1 MIHSITKAL
10 DILSLFSAQKPRL
23 SLTEISHTL
32 AIPKSTAHHILAT
45 LVSSGYIERVEN
57 DEYALGTRVIVLTQ
71 NARVNIE
78 IRDRA
83 APLLRQLADL
93 SKESTYLTIWE
104 NENVLYIYALK
115 SPRRLLART
124 AVGERVPMYCTSVGK
139 AILSCL
145 RQDEVIEIMKRLKM
159 TPFTENT
166 LTTLDSLLADL
177 ALTRQRGYALDHAEH
192 ESNVFCIGAP
202 IFSGDSKVVGACSV
216 SGVDPEIVGAR
227 LGELSNQVVLTAQEI
242 SRRMGYVP
250 QKFSYV
256 LSLPE

>member
-10 DILSLFSAQKPRL
+10 DILGLYSAQKPRL
-23 SLTEISHTL
+23 SLTEISQSL

-45 LVSSGYIERVEN
+45 LLSYGYIERVEN
-57 DEYALGTRVIVLTQ
+57 DEYALGTRIITLTQ

-83 APLLRQLADL
+83 APLLRQLADS
-93 SKESTYLTIWE
+93 SKESTYLTVRE
-104 NENVLYIYALK
+104 NGHVLYIYALE

-145 RQDEVIEIMKRLKM
+145 KQEEVEDIIARSELH
-159 TPFTENT
+159 PFTENT
-166 LTTLDSLLADL
+166 LTSLESLLEDL
-177 ALTRQRGYALDHAEH
+177 RLTQERGYALDHAEH
-192 ESNVFCIGAP
+192 ESNVYCIGAP
-202 IFSGDSKVVGACSV
+202 IFGGDTNVVGACSV
-216 SGVDPEIVGAR
+216 SGIDPEIIGSR
-227 LGELSNQVVLTAQEI
+227 LEELSNQVVLAAQEI

-250 QKFSYV
+250 QKFSHIIG
-256 LSLPE
+256 LPG